1 MNVLKQANF
10 MFMKCN
16 ACHLYFTMIENIGV
30 VPDPCPGHSQ
40 TIHALF
46 IHIFVYIY
54 LYLSIYLYI
63 YRMID
68 RYTYYLLIIK

>member
-16 ACHLYFTMIENIGV
+16 ACHLYFTMIENIDV

-46 IHIFVYIY
+46 IYIFVYIFVY
-54 LYLSIYLYI
+54 ISISIYLYI
-63 YRMID
+63 YI
-68 RYTYYLLIIK
+68 